1 MTLPR
6 VRLTPPLI
14 SGARRL
20 LEAAAAHHARDVL
33 RRRTGEPAIAF
44 DGEGHECDA
53 TFIVES
59 HEVALQLGAARP
71 VSSRSPLTIRLVLC
85 LPKGDKLE
93 WVLEKA
99 TELGVSSVYPAQA
112 QRSVV
117 RLDAARA
124 RARAER
130 WTRIAEGAARQSE
143 RADVPLVHGVADLAT
158 QLRAAALG
166 ADLRLCCQERLH
178 EAPSDGS
185 AQHPDAPSRHSAS
198 RHGPSQSV
206 VTLALP
212 VEDATPTVAVV
223 VGPEGGLT
231 DSEQALAQACGYT
244 PWSLGPRI
252 LRAETAAITA
262 VAILQHAL
270 GDLARE

>member
-59 HEVALQLGAARP
+59 HEVALQLGGARH

-93 WVLEKA
+93 WVLEKT

-143 RADVPLVHGVADLAT
+143 RADVPLVYGIADLAT

-178 EAPSDGS
+178 EAPSDES
-185 AQHPDAPSRHSAS
+185 AQHPEAPSRHSAS
-198 RHGPSQSV
+198 RQSV

-212 VEDATPTVAVV
+212 VEDAAPTVAVV